1 VFEPMVTAVVPS
13 PPHLLSTAN
22 PGLLFI
28 PRAARDLRGKDG
40 RAERG
45 IRGWLWISTK
55 SRALALPHFMA
66 VGEDLGWA
74 LPILLCHQ
82 GVGCEPLRP
91 WWCLREM
98 AGAQGPN
105 VSERR
110 RRGIHGRGTR
120 QLQREVEVDNAGP
133 QTSGR
138 VWSARESQRLASG
151 PRVSAARHA
160 CGAWAEMG
168 WRGGWRGKWARSL
181 TVGPVAQFFFYSIPD
196 FNYPNQI
203 SSFVLNSRFKVKKS
217 LHELYFCSLQ

>member
-1 VFEPMVTAVVPS
+1 VGGCGSQRNPKLS
-13 PPHLLSTAN
+13 PFRISWRSAKTS
-22 PGLLFI
+22 
-28 PRAARDLRGKDG
+28 DG
-40 RAERG
+40 RYQYCYATKELVVNPCARGDAWER
-45 IRGWLWISTK
+45 WLARRAQT
-55 SRALALPHFMA
+55 SRATEARNP
-66 VGEDLGWA
+66 
-74 LPILLCHQ
+74 
-82 GVGCEPLRP
+82 R
-91 WWCLREM
+91 
-98 AGAQGPN
+98 
-105 VSERR
+105 
-110 RRGIHGRGTR
+110 RGTR
-120 QLQREVEVDNAGP
+120 QLQREVEADSAGP